1 MEKKNMLQV
10 LVPAAAAA
18 AVVVLI
24 GALIAMSDWNTP
36 AKDKPKPAAGAA
48 TKGASV
54 DQADMNDSGM
64 SATIPDVNVA
74 DWKPQSNGMK
84 TWDVVEGTGEP
95 CPSGATVNI
104 HYTGWTTNG
113 LQFDSSRGKAPANFP
128 LGNLIQGWQ
137 IGIPGMKPGGI
148 RRLSIPGEL
157 GYGPGGG
164 AGGKI
169 GPNATLIFEVKLLGY
184 N

>member
-18 AVVVLI
+18 AVVLLI

-36 AKDKPKPAAGAA
+36 ATDKSKPASSAV

-54 DQADMNDSGM
+54 DNAEMNDSGM

-74 DWKPQSNGMK
+74 DWKAESNGMK
-84 TWDVVEGTGEP
+84 TWDVVVGTGEP

-113 LQFDSSRGKAPANFP
+113 LQFDGTRGKAPANFA
-128 LGNLIQGWQ
+128 LSSLIQGWQ

-148 RRLSIPGEL
+148 RRLSIPGDL
-157 GYGPGGG
+157 GYGAKGSPPN
-164 AGGKI
+164 I
-169 GPNATLIFEVKLLGY
+169 GPNATLIFEIKLLGY
-184 N
+184 K